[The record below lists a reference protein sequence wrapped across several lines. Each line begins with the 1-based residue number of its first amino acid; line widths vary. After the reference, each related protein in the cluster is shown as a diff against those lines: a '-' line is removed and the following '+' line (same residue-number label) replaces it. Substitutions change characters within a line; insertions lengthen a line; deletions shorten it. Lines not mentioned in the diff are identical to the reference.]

1 MGLAALA
8 GGTVHG
14 FFLDVNSTGFAILWP
29 ISLIAIGVAALS
41 AWGIGAVLQFSE
53 PVARLIILVASV
65 VFTGYCA
72 MVLFV
77 TQNFLIAIVHY
88 LPAAI
93 FLLFVLSTQY
103 VQSREWGILI
113 GVIGLALIFIASFIQ
128 QLGIS
133 LHPVYFNHNALYH
146 FIIAVALF
154 MIFRTARWFVV
165 ARSTQMR

>member
-1 MGLAALA
+1 MA
-8 GGTVHG
+8 GPSGK
-14 FFLDVNSTGFAILWP
+14 FLPS
-29 ISLIAIGVAALS
+29 
-41 AWGIGAVLQFSE
+41 
-53 PVARLIILVASV
+53 
-65 VFTGYCA
+65 
-72 MVLFV
+72 
-77 TQNFLIAIVHY
+77 IVHY

-146 FIIAVALF
+146 FIMAVALF